1 MKRIF
6 EHPPEEQT
14 GKRYWRSL
22 GELSDTPEFR
32 GWLEREFPS
41 GAAQLQGDEWSRRG
55 FLKLMGAS
63 MALAGFGLTS
73 CRRPEAHLVPFTK
86 SVEWAIPG
94 KALFY
99 ATAMPRRTGA
109 LPLVVTTHDGRPT
122 KIDGNPLHP
131 ASGGATDVFAQASI
145 LDLYDPARSKR
156 FVEKGEKDEKGKK
169 VENFERRDRFSFE
182 NYLAELRAKI
192 AADGGAGLAFLVE
205 EVHSP
210 TRERLRAELLKVY
223 PRMRWCVY
231 DPLLTEAQSFA
242 TQLSFGDNVRL
253 IPRFERADVILALD
267 SDFLDCGEGDLAGV
281 RAFSSRRRVSAA
293 KDSMN
298 RLYVVENRFTL
309 TGAMADHRLR
319 CPASQIPAFTRALAG
334 KIAAATK
341 DQGLASTIAT
351 LTEPANAMKFDDQ
364 WLTECAND
372 LMAKPGASLVL
383 AGSHQPVVVQLMAY
397 AINSALKNVGATVI
411 VREFVR
417 APKTNSCL
425 QLAGEVNAGRIKQLF
440 IFGGDPVYNAPKGLT
455 IDRESH
461 APVDWPDLQKKVPD
475 VIRLGY
481 YEDATSELSRWHV
494 PAAHYLEAWG
504 DALTSDGAYLAV
516 QPMILPL
523 FGGMSEIELMNLL
536 LGGPKIEGPE
546 LVQETFR
553 ASAPPGDFQA
563 AWSQLLRDGFA
574 SHVALKEKPPTF
586 NANNAGGVAHT
597 LWATASNPTLDAP
610 EIVLTRS
617 YSMDD
622 GRYINNGWL
631 QELPDPVTKL
641 TWDNA
646 ALMSPVLAKHLGVK
660 SGDLINIAITETTK
674 DANKNP
680 IRRELVIAALISP
693 GHADNSISISLGYGR
708 KKTGPVGEEAGFN
721 GFLLRT
727 SSNPHYIAVD
737 GKTVQAITVTTSPTP
752 KPTGTPTP
760 APSGKQKQL
769 HTLGVYPLSITQDHW
784 SIEGR
789 GLVREASIEKY
800 REDPE
805 FVKKIAG
812 DDHLP
817 PKLPSLYSHPPL
829 TADQQWGMSV
839 DLNVCTGC
847 SACIVA
853 CQSENNI
860 PIVGKLQVSHGRA
873 MHWLR
878 LDRYYASAKP
888 FNQDRGEYPE
898 DPEMVHEPMMCQH
911 CENAPCETVCP
922 VNATVHSEDGL
933 NVMAYNR
940 CIGTRYCANNCPFK
954 VRRFNYFD
962 YNQRPIG
969 KKKIGPITVFQE
981 YLGPLT
987 EKGAPDTVKLQKNPN
1002 VTVRMR
1008 GVMEKCTYCVQ
1019 RIEEA
1024 KIAAKV
1030 RAGASDKT
1038 LIPRDSFTSAC
1049 AQACPTEAIVFGDVK
1064 DPESRVSKMKMQD
1077 RNYRLLEYLNVK
1089 TRTSYLARIRN
1100 PNPKMPDAHKI
1111 GVASLDHH
1119 GPTHAESSHAPKG
1132 QHDFNQH
1139 QHNEA
1144 TPTPSSQPDHSHHDD
1159 AAPAASPS
1167 ATPEHQH

>member
-1 MKRIF
+1 MKRAF
-6 EHPPEEQT
+6 EHPPEKLT

-32 GWLEREFPS
+32 GWLEREFPA
-41 GAAQLQGDEWSRRG
+41 GAAQLEGDDWSRRG

-109 LPLVVTTHDGRPT
+109 IPLVVTTYDGRPT

-131 ASGGATDVFAQASI
+131 ASGGATDAFAQASI

-156 FVEKGEKDEKGKK
+156 FVEKGEKMEGGKK
-169 VENFERRDRFSFE
+169 VENFETRDRAAFE
-182 NYLAELRAKI
+182 RYLAQLRAKI

-210 TRERLRAELLKVY
+210 TRERLRAELEKTF
-223 PRMRWCVY
+223 PKMRWCVY
-231 DPLLTEAQSFA
+231 DPLLTEAQNFA
-242 TQLSFGDNVRL
+242 TQMSFGQNARL
-253 IPRFERADVILALD
+253 VPRLDRADVVLALD
-267 SDFLDCGEGDLAGV
+267 NDFLDCGDGDLAAV

-293 KDSMN
+293 KDTMN

-319 CPASQIPAFTRALAG
+319 CPASQISAFAFALAG
-334 KIAAATK
+334 KVAAATK
-341 DQGLASTIAT
+341 DAGLFSTIAT
-351 LTEPANAMKFDDQ
+351 LKPPEAAVEKFDEQ
-364 WLTECAND
+364 WLTEVAND
-372 LMAKPGASLVL
+372 LLSKPGASLVL
-383 AGSHQPVVVQLMAY
+383 AGSHQPVVVQFLAY
-397 AINSALKNVGATVI
+397 AVNFALKNIGATLI
-411 VREFVR
+411 VREFAR
-417 APKTNSCL
+417 NSKTNSIL
-425 QLAGEVNAGRIKQLF
+425 QLAGEISSGRIKQLF
-440 IFGGDPVYNAPKGLT
+440 IFGGDPVYNAPRGITQDRQAKG
-455 IDRESH
+455 
-461 APVDWPDLQKKVPD
+461 PVDWADLQKRVPD
-475 VIRLGY
+475 VVRVGY
-481 YEDATSELSRWHV
+481 YEDATSALSNWHV

-504 DALTSDGAYLAV
+504 DALTSEGAYLAI
-516 QPMILPL
+516 QPVILPL
-523 FGGMSEIELMNLL
+523 FGGLSEIELMNAM
-536 LGGPKIEGPE
+536 LGAPKMEGPE

-553 ASAPPGDFQA
+553 ATAPPGDFA
-563 AWSQLLRDGFA
+563 TAWSRLLRDGFA
-574 SHVALKEKPPTF
+574 SHVALKDRTPTF

-597 LWATASNPTLDAP
+597 LWAPPPVPTLNSP
-610 EIVLTRS
+610 EIVLVRS
-617 YSMDD
+617 YAMDD

-631 QELPDPVTKL
+631 QELPDPITKL

-646 ALMSPVLAKHLGVK
+646 ALMSPVFAKHLGVNT
-660 SGDLINIAITETTK
+660 GDLVKIAITEK
-674 DANKNP
+674 GLDAQKKN

-693 GHADNSISISLGYGR
+693 GHADNSITVPLGYGR
-708 KKTGPVGEEAGFN
+708 KQTGPVGEEAGFN
-721 GFLLRT
+721 GYLLRN
-727 SSNPHYIAVD
+727 SSNPHFITAD
-737 GKTVQAITVTTSPTP
+737 GKTVEAVKVT
-752 KPTGTPTP
+752 KAGGTY
-760 APSGKQKQL
+760 A
-769 HTLGVYPLSITQDHW
+769 LSITQDHW

-789 GLVREASIEKY
+789 GLVREATVEHY
-800 REDPE
+800 REDNE

-812 DDHLP
+812 DDELP
-817 PKLPSLYSHPPL
+817 AKLPSLYSHPPL
-829 TADQQWGMSV
+829 KAAQQWGMSV

-860 PIVGKLQVSHGRA
+860 PIVGKLQAGHGRA

-878 LDRYYASAKP
+878 LDRYYASEKP
-888 FNQDRGEYPE
+888 FNQDKGEYPE
-898 DPEMVHEPMMCQH
+898 NPEIVHEPMMCQH

-954 VRRFNYFD
+954 VRRFNFFD
-962 YNQRPIG
+962 YNQRPVG
-969 KKKIGPITVFQE
+969 KEKILGATVYQE

-987 EKGAPDTVKLQKNPN
+987 KKGAPDTVKLQKNPN

-1024 KIAAKV
+1024 KIAAHV
-1030 RAGASDKT
+1030 RAGASSST
-1038 LIPRDSFTSAC
+1038 LIPRDSFTTAC
-1049 AQACPTEAIVFGDVK
+1049 AQACPTEAIVFGDVA
-1064 DPESRVSKMKMQD
+1064 DPESRVSKMKKQD
-1077 RNYRLLEYLNVK
+1077 RNYRLLEYLNVS

-1100 PNPKMPDAHKI
+1100 PNSKMPDAGRI
-1111 GVASLDHH
+1111 AVASLGHE
-1119 GPTHAESSHAPKG
+1119 GPGHAKAEHDTH
-1132 QHDFNQH
+1132 QHDKG
-1139 QHNEA
+1139 A
-1144 TPTPSSQPDHSHHDD
+1144 VKPDER
-1159 AAPAASPS
+1159 P
-1167 ATPEHQH
+1167 